1 MFLPFST
8 ERKSD
13 ANCEIDAVKAYKVAK
28 FNRRLLFCFLY
39 HCLFAG
45 VTRGEVLPYESHLG
59 MCCSTVG
66 FLRCFGLK
74 TGIDFAHF
82 GPESGM
88 VYEGTTV
95 VCQCVRHFNSK

>member
-1 MFLPFST
+1 MT
-8 ERKSD
+8 QIAK
-13 ANCEIDAVKAYKVAK
+13 IDAVKAYKVAK